1 MFFQFISKPLYVK
14 YWKQILIKTYY
25 NIFIFINIWIISIYN
40 IDSILYFFAKDLLSN
55 MDTPK
60 FFFTNILEIFW
71 MYLEISLYVSFFWS
85 LPFFIINYL
94 VFFLNGFYQHEWI
107 ESLKVYGIFFLCYL
121 FYFFFIFNYI
131 LPTFLNFFLLFEN
144 SNWYFPLYFEARFE
158 DYFLGF
164 LRMFFRLFLI
174 LNCPFFIFLI
184 FKQFNFSYNKN
195 IFNKK
200 MVWLYFLIISL
211 IISPPEIIIQI
222 IIYLTFIIIYEF
234 FLFCYNILRNF

>member
-1 MFFQFISKPLYVK
+1 MVRTVPFHGINTGSSPVRDIFFNLKMFFQFISKPLYVK

-94 VFFLNGFYQHEWI
+94 VFF
-107 ESLKVYGIFFLCYL
+107 
-121 FYFFFIFNYI
+121 
-131 LPTFLNFFLLFEN
+131 
-144 SNWYFPLYFEARFE
+144 
-158 DYFLGF
+158 
-164 LRMFFRLFLI
+164 
-174 LNCPFFIFLI
+174 
-184 FKQFNFSYNKN
+184 
-195 IFNKK
+195 
-200 MVWLYFLIISL
+200 
-211 IISPPEIIIQI
+211 
-222 IIYLTFIIIYEF
+222 
-234 FLFCYNILRNF
+234 